1 MEQQENKPRRP
12 EFGSR
17 VRATTTVM
25 SAQRGIPKS
34 YDRQHYY
41 VESKHKS
48 NPIEGIYIGYRT
60 IPEGTIKWLGEE
72 VGNVFVP
79 TPGAYR
85 EVWLVVSG
93 PRRNPVRVDP
103 ASVTVLE
110 GSVDIEHA
118 PDCPVARARAERR
131 RWMKR
136 HLSRR
141 GRKLVKQA
149 REGG

>member
-1 MEQQENKPRRP
+1 MAKNLQREKQMEQQENKLRRP

-34 YDRQHYY
+34 YDRQHYH

-48 NPIEGIYIGYRT
+48 NPIEGIYIGYRS
-60 IPEGTIKWLGEE
+60 ISEGKSWWVDEE
-72 VGNVFVP
+72 VGYAYA
-79 TPGAYR
+79 TKPGTAR
-85 EVWLVVSG
+85 EVWLVVPG

-110 GSVDIEHA
+110 GSDE
-118 PDCPVARARAERR
+118 
-131 RWMKR
+131 
-136 HLSRR
+136 
-141 GRKLVKQA
+141 
-149 REGG
+149 